1 MKNFLKIWAGQS
13 RTIDGV
19 TLALT
24 LTLSPGERGQ
34 RCASLKNSFVSVS
47 IAAGSAFGTE
57 TMQPSG
63 AFASSGRGERLS
75 LSPGER
81 AGERAVVLNNYFSF
95 ASTRIEN
102 MSPNSLS

>member
-81 AGERAVVLNNYFSF
+81 AVVLNNCFSF